1 MQIHSK
7 MQKYQLIDIGMVMM
21 TYKSKKM
28 KILCLTLLAGSKP
41 TPYYSSSLDLGGT
54 SNGMEDAGGSSVL
67 GEDSAYLDR

>member
-1 MQIHSK
+1 
-7 MQKYQLIDIGMVMM
+7 
-21 TYKSKKM
+21 M